1 MQRSIRPM
9 PQATWCKKEINRGF
23 STSVGK
29 WCFAEGGDAP
39 ASFTPPPPY
48 GIMLKSLSGEGSV
61 QQSLTEKRS
70 KIGRY
75 GAGIL
80 WFLTGREGTFITFN
94 DVRIAKRTPDK
105 KSWVALAKGWKVT
118 PVGRGE
124 LQVQHN
130 GSDGVIVS
138 LFGGTR

>member
-9 PQATWCKKEINRGF
+9 PQATCRKKEINRGF
-23 STSVGK
+23 STPNGK
-29 WCFAEGGDAP
+29 WRFAEGGDRS
-39 ASFTPPPPY
+39 ASFTPPLPCA
-48 GIMLKSLSGEGSV
+48 IMPKSLSGEASV
-61 QQSLTEKRS
+61 QQSANEKRS
-70 KIGRY
+70 KVGRY

-105 KSWVALAKGWKVT
+105 KSWVALAEGWKVT

-124 LQVQHN
+124 LQIQHN
-130 GSDGVIVS
+130 GSEGVLVS